1 MNTFIDKNS
10 LPQHIAIIMDG
21 NGRWANKRGLPRI
34 SGHQQG
40 VRTVRKITEACTELN
55 IPILTLYT
63 FSVENW
69 QRPISEVNALMKL
82 LMVSLKK
89 EVKNLMKNNIR
100 FSIIGDIKKFD
111 LLIQNQILDI
121 IHKTK
126 NNSGLN
132 LNLAL
137 NYSSRQEI
145 VYAAREL
152 ASQSISG
159 KININDI
166 DENLFSTL
174 LQTKDITDP
183 DLLIRTGGEFRVSN
197 FLLWQIAYTELHITD
212 CYWPDFTKNNLLNAI
227 NEYQKRERRFGKIND
242 KIQIKND

>member
-1 MNTFIDKNS
+1 MDLKEFGI
-10 LPQHIAIIMDG
+10 QHVAIIMDG